1 MQHFRRY
8 GVLQM
13 KECPETGAFRFPLYV
28 TAMPPKVKFPK
39 EEIVSAALNVARR
52 KGLYGVTTRDIAAEL
67 SISTRPIFTFFRSMD
82 EVRDAIR
89 DAARAEYSRYAME
102 GLSAAIPFYGFGMQY
117 IRFAREEPEL
127 YRMLFLSSDTADNA
141 MTEMERSKEL
151 ARESL
156 MRIYHMDATTAD
168 RYPVHFLPTM
178 PLGVHSLATLIV
190 TGACPYDDAEIGKIL
205 TGFSAAICKALKEI
219 PGFAVNEYDR
229 DKVFRQILAE

>member
-8 GVLQM
+8 GVLQK

-168 RYPVHFLPTM
+168 RYFRDLWLVVH
-178 PLGVHSLATLIV
+178 GIATLIV

-219 PGFAVNEYDR
+219 PGFAANEYDR